1 MRDLP
6 DLPSSHLART
16 HVASSDGAGE
26 PFVRQLLAVVL
37 SACLVVSLPAQSAA
51 LGEANVRS
59 YLGQRLDAEIDIPA
73 LSAAEAEALMVRI
86 APADAFAEAGLEL
99 SPFVRSLRTSIEKR
113 GERTYVRLSSEQAV
127 NEPYLMLLVELNAGG
142 ARTLRQYAL
151 LMDPAPVAERSGTPM
166 LEPEAAPQSAAAD
179 PAAARTV
186 PAARAGRE
194 VREAGTDRNDRGE
207 RKDRG
212 QPGEREARATQE
224 RDDRPSRVV
233 RGGETLASIGNELR
247 PEGVR
252 LEQVLVA
259 LQTANPTAFAGN
271 NINRMKSGSVLTVPT
286 PETMRTIDAEE
297 ARRIVRAQST
307 DFQRYREAL
316 AARASPRTRSG
327 SDPVQGASSA
337 SPPAAGNR
345 SRSGSVG
352 VAVTEPGQPATARD
366 QLKLSAPEADADKR
380 GKNEGKPGDAGGKA
394 ASRLSG
400 GGGNDRKTL
409 EQLAADKA
417 LADAN
422 SRIAALE
429 KNLEQLTQMLAVN
442 DQKLAAAAASPAPSP
457 SQSAPPASADS
468 ARTSPSNDQP
478 ERPSPDGTNSPNEA
492 TADSSEPGVSVP
504 TWRVW
509 LSDMQTV
516 MKTNAQ
522 MAVLAAGML
531 LLSLL
536 AWLGWRRRAERA
548 EPVQAGDSRSAM
560 LQQVVLEPA
569 GDASSGKQREAATSK
584 GSDSSLRQDVDP
596 IAEADVYI
604 AYGRH
609 EQAEEIL
616 RDALREQPERDGIR
630 VKLLE
635 IYAHRKDRAQFGSLA
650 AELYAITT
658 GRGSLW
664 EQAAQMGQLLDPGN
678 PLYSGRVEAGVQTP
692 PASPVE
698 DFGLKL
704 EGLLDERR
712 REQSGADSSSGS
724 SGSSGSSAGSKPLEP
739 EPMKAVTSA
748 VPDFRLSGV
757 GGSDA
762 DKQRIEPTL
771 DGELDQAALGTK
783 LELALACQEI
793 GDREGARELLTEVA
807 ATRHPEL
814 AARAQALLRE
824 MA

>member
-166 LEPEAAPQSAAAD
+166 LEPEAAPQSATAD

-352 VAVTEPGQPATARD
+352 VAVTELGQPATARD

-429 KNLEQLTQMLAVN
+429 KNLEQLTQMLAVT
-442 DQKLAAAAASPAPSP
+442 DQKLAAAASVAPSGTEATTSHPNEGVGQSSPSPAK
-457 SQSAPPASADS
+457 SAEPAAS
-468 ARTSPSNDQP
+468 ART
-478 ERPSPDGTNSPNEA
+478 
-492 TADSSEPGVSVP
+492 
-504 TWRVW
+504 WRAW
-509 LSDMQTV
+509 LSDLQTAMQA
-516 MKTNAQ
+516 NAQ
-522 MAVLAAGML
+522 TTTLVAGML

-536 AWLGWRRRAERA
+536 AWLGWRRRAGRA

-569 GDASSGKQREAATSK
+569 ADASSVKQKEAATPK
-584 GSDSSLRQDVDP
+584 GNDSSLRQDVDP
-596 IAEADVYI
+596 IAEADLYI

-616 RDALREQPERDGIR
+616 RDALREQPERDAIR

-635 IYAHRKDRAQFGSLA
+635 IYAQRKDRAQFGSLA